1 MSRPGSRCRKPDA
14 AVVVRPCGELAA
26 ANPAFGVLTEGAPR
40 AAGTPDQCAAP
51 CPASRR
57 DGPPGRN
64 LAEWAATSPAACATG
79 YSRALI
85 RAWRRSRPNWTPTFP
100 ARIHTQGISA
110 SPVPLRLRVPEG
122 ELRLIT
128 TFTSF
133 ATAVDVT
140 LSELRLEA
148 FLPADETTAT

>member
-1 MSRPGSRCRKPDA
+1 VLRLALHPDGMA
-14 AVVVRPCGELAA
+14 HRVETWPSG
-26 ANPAFGVLTEGAPR
+26 
-40 AAGTPDQCAAP
+40 
-51 CPASRR
+51 
-57 DGPPGRN
+57 
-64 LAEWAATSPAACATG
+64 AATSPAACATG

-85 RAWRRSRPNWTPTFP
+85 RAWRRSLPNWTPTFP

-148 FLPADETTAT
+148 FLPADETTATILRQRR